1 MENNEKDLKEAQ
13 DLSDDSELS
22 DKEKIKKIKAKKK
35 RKPVNFK
42 KIGLIVAV
50 VMMLGMLLMNAWT
63 STVPTDA
70 NITLQGVYEMNEKGL
85 IKEVI
90 ITKTADTF
98 KITDTAGVTY
108 SCVNP
113 KYDEFIYDLIQ
124 AGIPIK
130 VQQSSLY
137 DALMSMALTIP
148 TTVLLLMI
156 IYYLSSTIVG
166 GSTKMFTLLDKKQ
179 NNVKFDD
186 IAGISEIKEEVAEI
200 TSMLSN
206 YKKLAANGARPCKG
220 LLLYGP
226 PGVGKTLIAK
236 AIANETHL
244 PFISAS
250 GSDFVEM
257 FVGVGAARVRSLW
270 DLALQNAPC
279 ILFLDEI
286 DSLGKRRSG
295 NASDSE
301 KNQTLNALLQRM
313 DGLNPGSGVFVIAA
327 TNRKED
333 MDEALLRPGR
343 FDRHIYIG
351 KPRLKKDKEEL
362 VELYLKTKRKTED
375 VTVEK
380 VASLMSNMSG
390 AQIEDALNN
399 AVYSSF
405 KNGRDGIIDLSD
417 IDNGIMSIYTDGV
430 QVPVSSLHDRKV
442 TAVHEA
448 GHTIMNLLIGR
459 TVAKVSVV
467 PYSSGIGGMT
477 VTTDDNDEDKRLRF
491 ESDFINDIKTLLA
504 GKAAEEI
511 MFNES
516 TQGASNDLER
526 ATDLAFN
533 LISTFGYYDNLVSFT
548 AINKYEAIP
557 SISKHNY
564 DKTNQVLKDTFE
576 LVKNELSKK
585 ENLVLLRKLSSQ
597 LMKEKTII
605 YPTIEMISTFEE
617 NLEI

>member
-1 MENNEKDLKEAQ
+1 MEDKDLKEIPEY
-13 DLSDDSELS
+13 SEE
-22 DKEKIKKIKAKKK
+22 KEITEEEKIKKIKARRK
-35 RKPVNFK
+35 RRPINFK
-42 KIGLIVAV
+42 KWGLIVAI
-50 VMMLGMLLMNAWT
+50 VMSLGVLLINAWT
-63 STVPTDA
+63 STVPTFADV
-70 NITLQGVYEMNEKGL
+70 TLQDVYAMNELGL
-85 IKEVI
+85 IDKVL

-98 KITDTAGVTY
+98 KIIDTAGVSY

-124 AGIPIK
+124 AGIPVS
-130 VQQSSLY
+130 VQQTSLY

-148 TTVLLLMI
+148 TTVLLLMF
-156 IYYLSSTIVG
+156 IYYLASTIVG

-257 FVGVGAARVRSLW
+257 FVGVGAARVRNLW

-286 DSLGKRRSG
+286 DSLGKRRGG
-295 NASDSE
+295 NAGDSE

-313 DGLNPGSGVFVIAA
+313 DGLNQGSGVFVIAA

-351 KPRLKKDKEEL
+351 KPRLRKDKEEL
-362 VELYLKTKRKTED
+362 VKLYLKNKRTTED
-375 VTVEK
+375 VTVEN
-380 VASLMSNMSG
+380 VASLMSSMTG

-405 KNGRDGIIDLSD
+405 KRGNDGIIDLTD
-417 IDNGIMSIYTDGV
+417 VDNGIMSIYTDGV
-430 QVPVSSLHDRKV
+430 QVSVSSLHDRKI

-448 GHTIMNLLIGR
+448 GHAIMNLLLGR
-459 TVAKVSVV
+459 KVAKVSVV

-477 VTTDDNDEDKRLRF
+477 VTTDDNDEDKKLRF
-491 ESDFINDIKTLLA
+491 ESDFINDIKVLLA
-504 GKAAEEI
+504 GKVAEELV
-511 MFNES
+511 FNES

-526 ATDLAFN
+526 ATELAFN
-533 LISTFGYYDNLVSFT
+533 LVSTFGYYDNLVSFP
-548 AINKYEAIP
+548 AIVKYNAVP
-557 SISKHNY
+557 SVSKDNY
-564 DKTNQVLKDTFE
+564 DKTNQVLRDTFN
-576 LVKNELSKK
+576 LVKDELSKE
-585 ENLVLLRKLSSQ
+585 ENILLLKKLAGR
-597 LMKEKTII
+597 LMTEKTIV
-605 YPTIEMISTFEE
+605 YPDLKMIKSFEE
-617 NLEI
+617 KLVMD